1 MIAPLRNFIRDD
13 VKFQWTPEYQQSFE
27 RVKAMLTEDIVM
39 AYFEPT
45 QDEAEDRRRARW
57 NGSHHEAIRSGGQT
71 LETTHVSLKN
81 IYRH

>member
-39 AYFEPT
+39 AYFEP
-45 QDEAEDRRRARW
+45 RR
-57 NGSHHEAIRSGGQT
+57 G
-71 LETTHVSLKN
+71 
-81 IYRH
+81 